1 METCL
6 PRINQYMM
14 TAEINQNETKEENNY
29 PFKKMNIWF
38 EDFELK
44 KPERLNSGSNSGIEA
59 LKLISDD

>member
-1 METCL
+1 
-6 PRINQYMM
+6 M